1 MRKPLDPA
9 VEQALDKLKNRLG
22 QLLLKILEEKK
33 LENRKFNQNNLAE
46 MLDFGSSEISEY
58 LDCKRVPTLSKLLKL
73 AMFREQNIESL
84 IAELLGRS
92 IDRTSQSSVP
102 IEDQIRSLDTT
113 AKFKL
118 MQYLVLQL
126 SGASPEVMDSTRKI
140 TPSMVDMLS
149 LEETIEVMELLM
161 ERQRTLLKKFSA
173 KKESR

>member
-92 IDRTSQSSVP
+92 IEPLNPLFRSKTRSDRSTPPPNSSSCSIWFCNSQEPVP
-102 IEDQIRSLDTT
+102 KSWTQP
-113 AKFKL
+113 AK
-118 MQYLVLQL
+118 
-126 SGASPEVMDSTRKI
+126 SPRPWSI
-140 TPSMVDMLS
+140 C
-149 LEETIEVMELLM
+149 
-161 ERQRTLLKKFSA
+161 
-173 KKESR
+173 